1 MLNIERY
8 RSELDKN
15 KRFHLECEVYRIRK
29 EIVGE
34 NGFCKAKLSC
44 SECRKECIEW
54 LCSECQI
61 LDDAEKKYLSAVIK
75 PFRDKVKYMLKN
87 SCNEE
92 FISIVLED
100 KERREYFNFPYFKKG
115 TMYQGMEESKRY
127 TLEEL
132 GL

>member
-1 MLNIERY
+1 MLNIEKHRDRLENY
-8 RSELDKN
+8 DKSLD
-15 KRFHLECEVYRIRK
+15 CEIYRIRK
-29 EIVGE
+29 EFEGE
-34 NGFCKAKLSC
+34 NGFCRVKKPC
-44 SECRKECIEW
+44 SECRKENIEW
-54 LCSECQI
+54 LLSEAQI
-61 LDDAEKKYLSAVIK
+61 LNDAEKRYLACVIK

-87 SCNEE
+87 SLNEE

-115 TMYQGMEESKRY
+115 TMYKGMEANKRY